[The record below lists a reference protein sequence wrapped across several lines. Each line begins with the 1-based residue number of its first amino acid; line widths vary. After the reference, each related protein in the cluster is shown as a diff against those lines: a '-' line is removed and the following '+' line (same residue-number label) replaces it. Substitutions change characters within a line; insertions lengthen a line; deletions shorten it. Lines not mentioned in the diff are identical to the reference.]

1 MERGLRHAFT
11 LIFGMVHV
19 IVSAQQ
25 WQWLRETPQKGD
37 GISVFLN
44 RYGVNEACA
53 RDTFLIINKIGT
65 NQPLLLGKGYYLP
78 IRVYTFNDISIRS
91 TIGINDWDFA
101 LKIQQYNNDLHE
113 KGVKNGLYTIN
124 HELWVPLTLTC
135 GFKEEKGLQEDKAP
149 EKELLVP
156 LFGPEW
162 EKVPVENQELKGHV
176 YYIVSG
182 HGGPDPGA
190 IGEKEGNVLCE
201 DEYAYDVSIR
211 LARNL
216 MRYGAIVHMI
226 IQDPDDGIREEAYL
240 KPDKD
245 EICSNGK
252 NLPLNQLERLKQ
264 RTQEVNQLYATYKVR
279 KDITHQRAIIIHVD
293 SRQEGQKIDL
303 FFYHHPIS
311 EKAKS
316 LANTMLETV
325 KSKYDEHQKNRGY
338 SGVVKE
344 RNLYVLRE
352 MHPVAVYIELGNIT
366 NPFDQKRLIVPNN
379 RQALANWFTYGILK
393 HMGNP

>member
-1 MERGLRHAFT
+1 MERGLRLANTLVLVCAF
-11 LIFGMVHV
+11 LI
-19 IVSAQQ
+19 SPAQQ
-25 WQWLRETPQKGD
+25 WKWLIETPRKGD
-37 GISVFLN
+37 GVSVFLN
-44 RYGVNEACA
+44 RYGVNASCA
-53 RDTFLIINKIGT
+53 RDSFFVL
-65 NQPLLLGKGYYLP
+65 NQLRSDQALLLGKKYFLP
-78 IRVYTFNDISIRS
+78 IKVYTYNDVSIRT
-91 TIGINDWDFA
+91 TIGTSNWDQA

-113 KGVKNGLYTIN
+113 KGVKQGLYTIN
-124 HELWVPLTLTC
+124 KELWVPMTLFC
-135 GFKEEKGLQEDKAP
+135 VSDEMEVPPKNKIS
-149 EKELLVP
+149 EKEIIVP

-162 EKVPVENQELKGHV
+162 EKVTVTDQELKGHV

-190 IGEKEGNVLCE
+190 MGEKDGNILCE

-216 MRYGAIVHMI
+216 MSHGAIVHMI

-245 EICSNGK
+245 EVCSDGK
-252 NLPLNQLERLKQ
+252 TLPLNQLERLKQ
-264 RTQEVNQLYATYKVR
+264 RTREVNQLYAGYKKR
-279 KDITHQRAIIIHVD
+279 KDISHQRVIIVHVD

-303 FFYHHPIS
+303 FFYHHPSS

-325 KSKYDEHQKNRGY
+325 KSKYDEHQKSRGY

-379 RQALANWFTYGILK
+379 RQALANWFTYGIMK